1 MDVDVQDALELLV
14 LIKDLDIQFNSIR
27 QENEKQFVRLS
38 KKIDRKHHIDIIDLS
53 SFHESSKDEKFDDV
67 IPEKYL
73 DSVVT
78 DLINAMRVKYQIYA
92 DRYDEFYGKLVRPKL
107 VDFLAD
113 ERKRHRKSTSTQSS
127 ISLSG
132 S

>member
-1 MDVDVQDALELLV
+1 MDVDVQDALELVNQNHQLY
-14 LIKDLDIQFNSIR
+14 LIRRKKMSAISITSS
-27 QENEKQFVRLS
+27 RLN
-38 KKIDRKHHIDIIDLS
+38 ILTTYD
-53 SFHESSKDEKFDDV
+53 
-67 IPEKYL
+67 
-73 DSVVT
+73 
-78 DLINAMRVKYQIYA
+78 AMRVKYQIYA

>member
-27 QENEKQFVRLS
+27 QENEKHSFDYR
-38 KKIDRKHHIDIIDLS
+38 KKSIIDLS

-78 DLINAMRVKYQIYA
+78 DLINAMRVKYQISA
-92 DRYDEFYGKLVRPKL
+92 DRYDEFYGKLVRSKL

>member
-67 IPEKYL
+67 MYK
-73 DSVVT
+73 DV
-78 DLINAMRVKYQIYA
+78 N
-92 DRYDEFYGKLVRPKL
+92 
-107 VDFLAD
+107 
-113 ERKRHRKSTSTQSS
+113 
-127 ISLSG
+127 
-132 S
+132 